1 MKTKGAILITA
12 IVLMVVAAL
21 AADQNMGAPTL
32 VIPGGSK
39 PDVTLPHELHQMTL
53 GDCDLCHDLFPQE
66 AGSIVRMKAA
76 GTLKK
81 MQVMKQCQGCHKEM
95 AKSGQEAGPVKCGEC
110 HKE

>member
-1 MKTKGAILITA
+1 
-12 IVLMVVAAL
+12 
-21 AADQNMGAPTL
+21 
-32 VIPGGSK
+32 
-39 PDVTLPHELHQMTL
+39 MTL
-53 GDCDLCHDLFPQE
+53 GDCDLCHNLFPQK
-66 AGSIVRMKAA
+66 AGSIVQMKAA